1 MKQSEPPV
9 IVATFTETSRNKNG
23 GRSSAGLLNSLL
35 YVGEDGLAEM
45 LGAGL
50 LGVRSTND
58 VCACFSRV
66 NRVPE
71 QAVGT
76 SFLVRRI
83 PYSMACRAWKLS
95 SHQFHRP
102 FRLSLWCGTHV
113 PCFPV
118 KPWKSTF
125 VSPLMR
131 RFLMVFAYGE
141 ELVAYCRDAVFWSA
155 ALRGRRM
162 ACIVTIIVPREQA
175 VEKEIGEVCT
185 GGMGGTMGLRI
196 RMGEVLAA
204 MPGPSSE
211 SDPSLAD
218 NLKLLFTWQ
227 GSLHPSMHG
236 RYGSVRGKYHINPST
251 PANQN

>member
-1 MKQSEPPV
+1 MLRDTFRDAVSAVSFCLCHQPFVHLRDDQGNLCLDRLLDTGSSDGWAMKQSEPPV
-9 IVATFTETSRNKNG
+9 IVATFTETSRDENG
-23 GRSSAGLLNSLL
+23 GRSSAGLLNGLL

-58 VCACFSRV
+58 VCACVSRV
-66 NRVPE
+66 NRVPAS
-71 QAVGT
+71 AVGI

-141 ELVAYCRDAVFWSA
+141 ELVAYCRDADFWSA

-185 GGMGGTMGLRI
+185 GGRWVDLW
-196 RMGEVLAA
+196 VC
-204 MPGPSSE
+204 
-211 SDPSLAD
+211 
-218 NLKLLFTWQ
+218 
-227 GSLHPSMHG
+227 
-236 RYGSVRGKYHINPST
+236 V
-251 PANQN
+251 